1 MVLNGAGEL
10 VEKWWNKIPE
20 KFPEIE
26 LGEYQI
32 MPNHFHAIVIN
43 VGADPCVGPTFSDPH
58 TSLADR
64 WVGPENQ
71 TNPIADTNP
80 GPFKINEFRNPGEH
94 TGSPLHRVIQW
105 FKTMVTNE
113 YIRNVKYNGWKP
125 FDDKIWQ
132 RNYFEHI
139 IRNERAFQKISNYI
153 RDNPANWNDDE
164 FFM

>member
-1 MVLNGAGEL
+1 MVK
-10 VEKWWNKIPE
+10 KWWNKTPE
-20 KFPEIE
+20 KFPDIE

-43 VGADPCVGPTFSDPH
+43 VGADPCVGPENHTIPAKGKENKYPVSNSIMVTDPRAG
-58 TSLADR
+58 TEEKSE
-64 WVGPENQ
+64 PSNQ
-71 TNPIADTNP
+71 
-80 GPFKINEFRNPGEH
+80 GEH
-94 TGSPLHRVIQW
+94 MGSPLHRVIQW

-132 RNYFEHI
+132 RNYYEHI
-139 IRNERAFQKISNYI
+139 IRNERAFQKISKYI